1 MSYGQVSGSNQ
12 QEEQEMAPGDVD
24 RTVVAGLQEEEAYY
38 VQVCANAV
46 AGAGVRSRIVIVQPP
61 STTTGTGLPN
71 TGAIIGGVVAIVIV
85 VAITIIVVVIIVTV
99 LVRGRR
105 NGLTQDKY
113 VLLIILLT
121 TVAIANYLIILSTSK
136 CRNNNSIELENKIP
150 DTINEGVEYEMVKDV
165 NEGKTGKI

>member
-1 MSYGQVSGSNQ
+1 MGATSRKNKRC
-12 QEEQEMAPGDVD
+12 MAPGDVD
-24 RTVVAGLQEEEAYY
+24 RTVVTGLQEEEAYY
-38 VQVCANAV
+38 VQVWANTA

-85 VAITIIVVVIIVTV
+85 VAITIVVVVIIVTV

-113 VLLIILLT
+113 VLF
-121 TVAIANYLIILSTSK
+121 
-136 CRNNNSIELENKIP
+136 P
-150 DTINEGVEYEMVKDV
+150 
-165 NEGKTGKI
+165 